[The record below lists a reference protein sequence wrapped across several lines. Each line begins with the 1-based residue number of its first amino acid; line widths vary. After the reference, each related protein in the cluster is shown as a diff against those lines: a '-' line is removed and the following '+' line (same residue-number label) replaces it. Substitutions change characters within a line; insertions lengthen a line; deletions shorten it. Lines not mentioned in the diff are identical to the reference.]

1 MPGKGRGRVVDLTW
15 RILGCSADGLWA
27 HPRPSPRQLSEAAC
41 RRGQETSVRGSSCG
55 STATSLGGRGWW
67 SVPRVVKYFIQNTQF
82 QTRNDQANRS
92 DPHGSEQAGGRN
104 GPGGQRPCWTGRLWP
119 VGTAW
124 KENSTPTQQTHS
136 PSRTG
141 GRHSLS
147 SRVDR
152 GSGLAVDWARRREE
166 KGEVNGASGTRGTGK
181 AA

>member
-1 MPGKGRGRVVDLTW
+1 MRMGCGHTRAPPRGNRRRLRAAEGKRLQR
-15 RILGCSADGLWA
+15 
-27 HPRPSPRQLSEAAC
+27 EALAAAQQ
-41 RRGQETSVRGSSCG
+41 RR
-55 STATSLGGRGWW
+55 AWGGRGWW

-82 QTRNDQANRS
+82 QTRNDQANKS